1 MYQQVNDVVD
11 ASKGTVSEIKVTLL
25 VEDVDGEVNFT
36 DVMLQ
41 GGTITTKWSGHPSEI
56 KWTVDG

>member
-1 MYQQVNDVVD
+1 MYQQVNDVID

-25 VEDVDGEVNFT
+25 VEDVDGQVNFT

>member
-25 VEDVDGEVNFT
+25 VEDVDGQVNFT

>member
-1 MYQQVNDVVD
+1 MYQQVNDVID
-11 ASKGTVSEIKVTLL
+11 AGKGIVSEIKVKL
-25 VEDVDGEVNFT
+25 VVDKAEGEVNFT

-41 GGTITTKWSGHPSEI
+41 GGRISTKWSSHPSEI

>member
-25 VEDVDGEVNFT
+25 VDDVDGEVNFT

-41 GGTITTKWSGHPSEI
+41 GGTITTKWSAHPSEI